1 MIVQSANTEKAS
13 TTPIMTQNAFTSR
26 FDFIGEFTVI
36 HAARKTDEQVDAAFT
51 LFYGAKNI
59 DVRDPL
65 VRTLLE
71 MFVAKGLLAA
81 NRVKDLLQELPTDVR
96 GALDPVTELPFTL

>member
-1 MIVQSANTEKAS
+1 MLVQSPSNERPA

-26 FDFIGEFTVI
+26 FDFISEFTPI

-65 VRTLLE
+65 VTSLLQ
-71 MFVAKGLLAA
+71 MFVAKGLLTA
-81 NRVKDLLQELPTDVR
+81 NRVSELTQELPTDVR
-96 GALDPVTELPFTL
+96 GALDPATELPFTL